1 MRSFFRSVASS
12 FVLLIGAAAAHAQV
26 PLKLTAAD
34 GVTVYGNT
42 YAATVPAKATV
53 LLFHQAASNAGEYSS
68 IAPMLVKMGYDV
80 IAIDQRSGGVR
91 FGQSNQTVK
100 ALGGSSDYLD
110 ALPDL
115 EAALAHA
122 RKTAPDKPVII
133 WGSSYSAAL
142 VFLLAAQHPSDVAAV
157 LAFSPGEYL
166 GRASVA
172 DAAHKIKAPV
182 FVTSASDDGEIQ
194 AAKAILAATSA
205 NVRDQYIPKS
215 GVHGSSTLREDSN
228 PSGAAA
234 GWAAV
239 TAFLAKLPSK

>member
-1 MRSFFRSVASS
+1 MTRFLMASIA
-12 FVLLIGAAAAHAQV
+12 FMMALIFGGAANAQV

-42 YAATVPAKATV
+42 YAATGPAKATI

-68 IAPMLVKMGYDV
+68 IAPMLVKIGYDV

-122 RKTAPDKPVII
+122 RKTASDKPVIV

-142 VFLLAAQHPSDVAAV
+142 VFLLAAKHPNDVAAV

-166 GRASVA
+166 SRASVA
-172 DAAHKIKAPV
+172 DAAQKVRVPV

-205 NVRDQYIPKS
+205 SLRDQYIPKS

-239 TAFLAKLPSK
+239 TAFLAKLPAK